1 MDTFLLSF
9 IYFFKKKVFFRQ
21 SKERRYLKT
30 PFVKDM
36 GENIDR
42 FRPYKVF
49 IRAEMVKLIILKR
62 PLRFPG
68 YTT

>member
-1 MDTFLLSF
+1 
-9 IYFFKKKVFFRQ
+9 
-21 SKERRYLKT
+21 
-30 PFVKDM
+30 M

-68 YTT
+68 YTTWVVFLLGYYDYYIKIY